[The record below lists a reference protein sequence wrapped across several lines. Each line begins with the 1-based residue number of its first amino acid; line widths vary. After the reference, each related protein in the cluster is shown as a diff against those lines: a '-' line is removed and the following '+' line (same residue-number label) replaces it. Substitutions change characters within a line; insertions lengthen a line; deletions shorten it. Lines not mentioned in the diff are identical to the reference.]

1 MLIWLRY
8 MTVLE
13 LKQWDAAMGTFL
25 ESDRT
30 KSIFVKYLKHIPV
43 GEHLIKASNEDTKT
57 TPSN

>member
-1 MLIWLRY
+1 
-8 MTVLE
+8 
-13 LKQWDAAMGTFL
+13 MGTFL